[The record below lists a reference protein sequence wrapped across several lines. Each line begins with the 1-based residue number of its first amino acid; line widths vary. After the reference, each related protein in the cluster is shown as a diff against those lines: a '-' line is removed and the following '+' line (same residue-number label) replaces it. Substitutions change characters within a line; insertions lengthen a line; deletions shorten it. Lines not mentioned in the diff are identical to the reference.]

1 MLAAYGFKNEE
12 QALRWKKNPLNHAA
26 KIAQADIPVLHVVGD
41 ADDIV
46 PVSENTALFEAE
58 MKRLGA
64 PITVIHKPGIGHH
77 PHSLNNPESIVRFIL
92 KATGRWSNN
101 CTHAVPGNEYRSAA
115 GWVEGSE
122 WHSVAQDIET
132 TLNERKLK
140 LLLLGNSITQGWG
153 GMRKLVSYKPGK
165 QAMDDALGQGN
176 WESAGISGDRTQNL
190 LWRVRYGNYNRCTPE
205 YVVIAIGINNLV
217 VGQDTADDTAEGI
230 IAVTEEAC
238 RQFPDSKIILL
249 GLFPS
254 GKEQGSAVREQC
266 NRIHK
271 LLGAHTFGAQV
282 SYTNPTGWF
291 LDEDGTIRDGLYSG
305 DYIHFTD
312 KGYAC
317 VASHLIQLMK

>member
-1 MLAAYGFKNEE
+1 M
-12 QALRWKKNPLNHAA
+12 
-26 KIAQADIPVLHVVGD
+26 
-41 ADDIV
+41 
-46 PVSENTALFEAE
+46 
-58 MKRLGA
+58 
-64 PITVIHKPGIGHH
+64 
-77 PHSLNNPESIVRFIL
+77 
-92 KATGRWSNN
+92 
-101 CTHAVPGNEYRSAA
+101 
-115 GWVEGSE
+115 
-122 WHSVAQDIET
+122 
-132 TLNERKLK
+132 
-140 LLLLGNSITQGWG
+140 
-153 GMRKLVSYKPGK
+153 
-165 QAMDDALGQGN
+165 
-176 WESAGISGDRTQNL
+176 
-190 LWRVRYGNYNRCTPE
+190 
-205 YVVIAIGINNLV
+205 VIAIGINNLV

-271 LLGAHTFGAQV
+271 LLGTHTFGAQV